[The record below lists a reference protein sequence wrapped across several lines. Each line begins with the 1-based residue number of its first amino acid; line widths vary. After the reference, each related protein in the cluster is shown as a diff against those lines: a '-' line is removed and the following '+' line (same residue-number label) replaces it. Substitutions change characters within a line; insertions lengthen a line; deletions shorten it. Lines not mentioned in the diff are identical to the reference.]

1 MPDTVTPPDHR
12 VQRTQDALRDAW
24 FDLMIE
30 RAEER
35 LTWPGLDAAWVSLR
49 RAG

>member
-1 MPDTVTPPDHR
+1 MPDTVTPPDRR
-12 VQRTQDALRDAW
+12 VQRTQNALRDAW

-35 LTWPGLDAAWVSLR
+35 LTWPGRDGAWVSRR